1 MSYSKMNPYLESRDP
16 RRKRDNQGNFIDSL
30 EKKDIFVPFKCEV
43 RAGNST
49 FEIQVPKTYL
59 NRIFSFDNVMLIS
72 NLYAEQAQSFNE
84 ETEEELS
91 EILSFNI
98 YIQAVF
104 MRDKK
109 DKFYGPTYEMPAGV
123 TSTVDLVKQINTYF
137 ELNKPAGIYITPV
150 FFDWIDLRYKEI
162 TDESEDEYYQR
173 MAPVYYGEAY
183 DANKHYNALPHSA
196 RNIRMANNYLI
207 PTQMTDD
214 LLLHFR
220 LRMNIAPNSVGN
232 FSTDSYL
239 LSLGFDSSQ
248 YGKRKYTTDSFKME
262 NRSLRYF
269 RTVEANG
276 EILPELIVT
285 PNKFRMSMDISEV
298 NFISEDFFLKIT
310 KKDSIKNERFETEL
324 KKVFMDIE
332 KTCNISYGVTY
343 NATTKRFQFQF
354 PSNNKMTK
362 MKVVLPGDLAERLGF
377 KLNGEITP
385 KKSIGE
391 SLVVVDPK
399 ETEDRARALSH
410 ETGLIIVSDYNT
422 GTNTTV
428 GIGKRYMAALYPT
441 ETGNM
446 VMNVNEICN
455 QQPVMT
461 LPSVNMTNEYIPV
474 TFLLSRFSGHNKLV
488 NLVWKEGF
496 TMQGTLRGVHPLKMK

>member
-1 MSYSKMNPYLESRDP
+1 
-16 RRKRDNQGNFIDSL
+16 
-30 EKKDIFVPFKCEV
+30 
-43 RAGNST
+43 
-49 FEIQVPKTYL
+49 
-59 NRIFSFDNVMLIS
+59 
-72 NLYAEQAQSFNE
+72 
-84 ETEEELS
+84 
-91 EILSFNI
+91 
-98 YIQAVF
+98 
-104 MRDKK
+104 
-109 DKFYGPTYEMPAGV
+109 
-123 TSTVDLVKQINTYF
+123 
-137 ELNKPAGIYITPV
+137 
-150 FFDWIDLRYKEI
+150 
-162 TDESEDEYYQR
+162 
-173 MAPVYYGEAY
+173 
-183 DANKHYNALPHSA
+183 
-196 RNIRMANNYLI
+196 
-207 PTQMTDD
+207 
-214 LLLHFR
+214 
-220 LRMNIAPNSVGN
+220 VGN

-262 NRSLRYF
+262 NRSLRSF

>member
-1 MSYSKMNPYLESRDP
+1 MMGNKPQFLYHATYKRYL
-16 RRKRDNQGNFIDSL
+16 DSIKENGL
-30 EKKDIFVPFKCEV
+30 GGTVKQKSWDDSV
-43 RAGNST
+43 
-49 FEIQVPKTYL
+49 
-59 NRIFSFDNVMLIS
+59 DNVVCLAHDEDEAES
-72 NLYAEQAQSFNE
+72 YAETADI
-84 ETEEELS
+84 TEE
-91 EILSFNI
+91 
-98 YIQAVF
+98 
-104 MRDKK
+104 
-109 DKFYGPTYEMPAGV
+109 
-123 TSTVDLVKQINTYF
+123 
-137 ELNKPAGIYITPV
+137 
-150 FFDWIDLRYKEI
+150 
-162 TDESEDEYYQR
+162 DEDTYYQR

-183 DANKHYNALPHSA
+183 NANKHYNALPHSA

-207 PTQMTDD
+207 PTQWTDD
-214 LLLHFR
+214 LLLNFR

-262 NRSLRYF
+262 NRSLRFF

-385 KKSIGE
+385 KK
-391 SLVVVDPK
+391 
-399 ETEDRARALSH
+399 
-410 ETGLIIVSDYNT
+410 VSEN
-422 GTNTTV
+422 
-428 GIGKRYMAALYPT
+428 
-441 ETGNM
+441 
-446 VMNVNEICN
+446 
-455 QQPVMT
+455 
-461 LPSVNMTNEYIPV
+461 
-474 TFLLSRFSGHNKLV
+474 H
-488 NLVWKEGF
+488 
-496 TMQGTLRGVHPLKMK
+496 

>member
-1 MSYSKMNPYLESRDP
+1 MSYSNVNQYLETKKW
-16 RRKRDNQGNFIDSL
+16 RKRDNEGNVVNSL
-30 EKKDIFVPFKCEV
+30 TKKPIFVPFKV
-43 RAGNST
+43 KVPAGHSFFT
-49 FEIQVPKTYL
+49 IPIPKKYL
-59 NRIFSFDNVMLIS
+59 DRIFSFDNVMLI
-72 NLYAEQAQSFNE
+72 NYLYSDQAQAFDE
-84 ETEEELS
+84 ETEEELK
-91 EILSFNI
+91 EMLSIPVRFKVLFLI
-98 YIQAVF
+98 D
-104 MRDKK
+104 RKL
-109 DKFYGPTYEMPAGV
+109 KFYGDVYEMPA
-123 TSTVDLVKQINTYF
+123 TIKKTVELVQQLNAHF
-137 ELNKPAGIYITPV
+137 ELLKPSGIYITPL
-150 FFDWIDLRYKEI
+150 FFDWIDTRFKDI
-162 TDESEDEYYQR
+162 TEEDEDTYYQR

-183 DANKHYNALPHSA
+183 NANKHYNALPHSA

-207 PTQMTDD
+207 PTQWTDD
-214 LLLHFR
+214 LLLNFR

-262 NRSLRYF
+262 NRILRSF

>member
-1 MSYSKMNPYLESRDP
+1 MNPYLESRDP

-214 LLLHFR
+214 LLLNFR
-220 LRMNIAPNSVGN
+220 LRMNIAPNSVAN
-232 FSTDSYL
+232 FSTDMHLMSM
-239 LSLGFDSSQ
+239 GFDEAQ
-248 YGKRKYTTDSFKME
+248 YGTRVKNNDSYRMKNQRFE
-262 NRSLRYF
+262 NYK
-269 RTVEANG
+269 TIEAKDEYMIDLIPTNNKLKVSAD
-276 EILPELIVT
+276 ILEQSFV
-285 PNKFRMSMDISEV
+285 SENYV
-298 NFISEDFFLKIT
+298 LQIT
-310 KKDSIKNERFETEL
+310 KKDFVKNEVIEIKL
-324 KKVFMDIE
+324 KDILSDFE
-332 KTCNISYGVTY
+332 KTSNISFGVSY
-343 NATTKRFQFQF
+343 LAPVKKFKFFF
-354 PSNNKMTK
+354 PKNNKIGNMTI
-362 MKVVLPGDLAERLGF
+362 VLSTDFAERLGF
-377 KLNGEITP
+377 EFNTEITP
-385 KKSIGE
+385 ANALGE
-391 SLVVVDPK
+391 ALVITDPK
-399 ETEDRARALSH
+399 ETENRARALSH
-410 ETGLIIVSDYNT
+410 ETGLIIVSNCNES
-422 GTNTTV
+422 GMETV
-428 GIGKRYMAALYPT
+428 GIQEKFMAALYPT

-446 VMNVNEICN
+446 VMHVNEICN
-455 QQPVMT
+455 QSPTVT
-461 LPSVNMTNEYIPV
+461 LPTFNYTEDQIPL
-474 TFLLSRFSGHNKLV
+474 TFLLSRLTDRNQTVK
-488 NLVWKEGF
+488 LVWKDGI
-496 TMQGTLRGVHPLKMK
+496 TMQGTLRGLYPLT